1 MIYISALN
9 KSKSVR
15 TEVYNIGKKSFF
27 LALTELNI
35 CDKKYYFSLQQTNL
49 YNNHSREEG
58 QAGPQSVSWLV
69 MKTKHAQMEEI
80 LIIIFNILISY
91 LRPVLVHTFISK
103 II

>member
-9 KSKSVR
+9 KTKS
-15 TEVYNIGKKSFF
+15 YNMKKIFF
-27 LALTELNI
+27 SALTELNI
-35 CDKKYYFSLQQTNL
+35 CDKTNL

-69 MKTKHAQMEEI
+69 MKTKHAQAEEI

-91 LRPVLVHTFISK
+91 LGPVLVNTFISK
-103 II
+103 IIRKCRRGS

>member
-35 CDKKYYFSLQQTNL
+35 CDKNYYFSLQQTNL
-49 YNNHSREEG
+49 YNNHRPG
-58 QAGPQSVSWLV
+58 RAGPQPV
-69 MKTKHAQMEEI
+69 MKTKHAPAGEI
-80 LIIIFNILISY
+80 LIIIVNIVISY
-91 LRPVLVHTFISK
+91 LGPGDSQHIYF
-103 II
+103 